1 MVHSNVYIAV
11 SYKLELYESIHKG
24 QPCPAQIIISLQ
36 LSPLILFNNLPSC
49 KYPLVVHFS
58 WVKYHQYWSIHLGEV
73 AFTEKIFTD
82 EQTKWPDDSYI
93 ALKNFLYTGV
103 QWLSRVKFLWVFF
116 CVVPLCLFL
125 SMHWRSFSQC
135 NLA

>member
-1 MVHSNVYIAV
+1 MVHSKVYIAV

-24 QPCPAQIIISLQ
+24 QPCHAQIIISLQ

-73 AFTEKIFTD
+73 AFTEKNMYRRTD
-82 EQTKWPDDSYI
+82 KVTRW
-93 ALKNFLYTGV
+93 FLYTPKK
-103 QWLSRVKFLWVFF
+103 LSIYRGTMIESGQI
-116 CVVPLCLFL
+116 PLGLFL
-125 SMHWRSFSQC
+125 CSPSLLVPFYA
-135 NLA
+135 LKIFFTV